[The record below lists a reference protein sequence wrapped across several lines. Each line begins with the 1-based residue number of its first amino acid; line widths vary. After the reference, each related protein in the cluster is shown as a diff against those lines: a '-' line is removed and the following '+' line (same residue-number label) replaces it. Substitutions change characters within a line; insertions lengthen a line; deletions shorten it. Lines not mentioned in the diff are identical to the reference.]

1 LKGNIMKPF
10 SRIFKLLLA
19 ASAVSAALIGT
30 PAMAGPLFTVDE
42 GSVPGTTP
50 NLVEA
55 DRISFEY
62 HAIID
67 QTIVGGDG
75 LAGAG
80 DTFIETGFLT
90 KAAFGSPTGGSV
102 PSQLNALGGYRIYG
116 LFTITG
122 EADPFG
128 ATGILATFQTLTM
141 TLYIDPDQNTILG
154 LPVAGPVIPGG
165 VTGDDFAI
173 ATFTLNL
180 GEAHVFDS
188 LANGDFD
195 TLLNLTLTPAGQLFF
210 VSPSPF
216 FALENFGG
224 NTQTFNITSGDIT
237 TGFTAIADGGGLEL
251 FIAAVPEPAS
261 IALFGIGL
269 LGLGMSNGRK
279 NKNRT

>member
-1 LKGNIMKPF
+1 MKPF

-50 NLVEA
+50 NLVTA

-62 HAIID
+62 HARID
-67 QTIVGGDG
+67 QTVGGGG
-75 LAGAG
+75 LGG
-80 DTFIETGFLT
+80 SDDPFIESGFLT

-102 PSQLNALGGYRIYG
+102 PSQLNALGGYGIYG

-128 ATGILATFQTLTM
+128 ANGILATFQTLTM
-141 TLYIDPDQNTILG
+141 TLYIDPDQNTTLA
-154 LPVAGPVIPGG
+154 LPAAGAVIPGG
-165 VTGDDFAI
+165 DTSQDFAI
-173 ATFTLNL
+173 ATFTLDV
-180 GEAHVFDS
+180 GQAHVFDG

-224 NTQTFNITSGDIT
+224 NTQTFNITSGTPT

-251 FIAAVPEPAS
+251 FVTVPEPAS